1 MAGNNFFFGQG
12 SDPLLTQSPFNSNN
26 TELQI
31 QELQRMQD
39 EIEQRKQTMLQASQ
53 QIAQPHASSASLWG
67 EVEKQLQDMS
77 DEEYD
82 SVINSDEYKQSLN
95 KVMSI
100 LQREEMRMMIPHVE
114 KCKDGKEAIEE
125 HLANLK
131 SLRKHINKQKDERLA
146 LLNEYA
152 EKYSDMTFADFIKMK
167 KTKKS

>member
-1 MAGNNFFFGQG
+1 MAENNFFFGR
-12 SDPLLTQSPFNSNN
+12 DPLLTQSAFNSNN
-26 TELQI
+26 AEMQY
-31 QELQRMQD
+31 QEIQRMQD
-39 EIEQRKQTMLQASQ
+39 ELEQRKQAMLQASQ
-53 QIAQPHASSASLWG
+53 QMQQNHAQNTSLWS

-82 SVINSDEYKQSLN
+82 SVINLDEYKQSLG

-100 LQREEMRMMIPHVE
+100 LQREEMRIMIPHVE

-152 EKYSDMTFADFIKMK
+152 EKYSDMTFTDFIKMK